1 MLEILAWLFSL
12 LLKVLACLFLE
23 LIMLVLSGA
32 WVVLVV
38 VTLVTLVSPI
48 ELFNRNLRAR

>member
-38 VTLVTLVSPI
+38 VVTLVSLI
-48 ELFNRNLRAR
+48 GLFNRNLRAR